1 MQNIVILYGLDL
13 RDDVYVHARESLIFA
28 EYSMWPA
35 YPRIGEV
42 LPSKTV
48 PIPRDNIRM
57 LLSLLLLQCTLAFVT
72 SSSSYVWPVVRHL
85 VGS

>member
-35 YPRIGEV
+35 YPRNAICERKVVAGTYRIRHADEWMMMM
-42 LPSKTV
+42 LEQLHRT
-48 PIPRDNIRM
+48 RDVNER
-57 LLSLLLLQCTLAFVT
+57 
-72 SSSSYVWPVVRHL
+72 
-85 VGS
+85 

>member
-1 MQNIVILYGLDL
+1 MTPTHL
-13 RDDVYVHARESLIFA
+13 RRLPHDNAHPRRV
-28 EYSMWPA
+28 
-35 YPRIGEV
+35 RIGEV

-48 PIPRDNIRM
+48 PIPRDNIHM